1 MVTNRVES
9 RHDFWRRNVA
19 LLLFLPA
26 FLLTVGILAP
36 FGYSVVMSF
45 TNFNLTT
52 GTSDFIGIGNYI
64 KLVNDPEFWNSLKV
78 TILFTIGAVLFEV
91 GVGFIA
97 AYLLNLGL
105 LGQKVWR
112 TIFLLP
118 VMLPPTVAA
127 IMWKLMMAPIQG
139 VFNYLLE
146 LIGLPGSEWL
156 GGSSTAL
163 LSVILIDAYVF
174 IPFAGMIFLAG
185 VQNLPKEPYEA
196 AAVDG
201 VSSWFTFRKLT
212 IPLLKPVIIIVLL
225 FRLMDC
231 LKHFDIIYAATK
243 GGPASATM
251 TLSVQS
257 YYHSFRW
264 TAMGY
269 SFAHL
274 VVLWAIVYVLSYF
287 LVGQW
292 KKAVS
297 EVHGY

>member
-1 MVTNRVES
+1 LTNTLEIRES
-9 RHDFWRRNVA
+9 FWSRKKSF
-19 LLLFLPA
+19 LLFLPA
-26 FLLTVGILAP
+26 FIVTVGILVP

-45 TNFNLTT
+45 TNFNLTS
-52 GTSDFIGIGNYI
+52 GTSNFIGIGNY
-64 KLVNDPEFWNSLKV
+64 LELTRDSAFWNSLKV
-78 TILFTIGAVLFEV
+78 TLLFTLGAVLVEV
-91 GVGFIA
+91 GIGFIA

-105 LGQKVWR
+105 LGQKLWR
-112 TIFLLP
+112 TLFLLP

-139 VFNYLLE
+139 VFNYLLQ
-146 LIGLPGSEWL
+146 LVGLPALEWL
-156 GGSSTAL
+156 GSSSTAL
-163 LSVILIDAYVF
+163 FSVILIDAYVF
-174 IPFAGMIFLAG
+174 IPFVGMIFLAG

-201 VSSWFTFRKLT
+201 VSSWFTFWKLT
-212 IPLLKPVIIIVLL
+212 IPLLKPVILIVLL
-225 FRLMDC
+225 FRIMDC

-251 TLSVQS
+251 TLSVQA
-257 YYHSFRW
+257 YYQSFRW
-264 TAMGY
+264 TNMGY

-274 VVLWAIVYVLSYF
+274 VVLWAIVYFLSYL
-287 LVGQW
+287 LVNRW